1 MDEIQLTT
9 DHSRI
14 AREEFGVLVKCH
26 VIEANSPEE
35 QWVDVTFYEGE
46 PRCSGCGD
54 WLND

>member
-9 DHSRI
+9 DHPRI
-14 AREEFGVLVKCH
+14 AREEFGILVKCH
-26 VIEANSPEE
+26 VIEADTPDDR
-35 QWVDVTFYEGE
+35 WVDVTFHDGE